1 MAEPTQF
8 ALTHKELIELIIKSS
23 NIHEGRWMLSVTF
36 GFAPGNFG
44 PSPDQLNPGTVVAIS
59 QIGIQRELPEM
70 LIPPGLMVDAAIVNP
85 APKRER
91 QTAQKPRK
99 ESKS

>member
-8 ALTHKELIELIIKSS
+8 ALTHKELVELIIKNS

-44 PSPDQLNPGTVVAIS
+44 LSPEQLNPGTVVAIS

-85 APKRER
+85 TPKRER

-99 ESKS
+99 EAKS

>member
-8 ALTHKELIELIIKSS
+8 ALTHKELVELIIKSA

-44 PSPDQLNPGTVVAIS
+44 PSQEQLSPGTVVAIN
-59 QIGIQRELPEM
+59 QIGIQRELQDMP
-70 LIPPGLMVDAAIVNP
+70 IPPGLVVDAAVVNP
-85 APKRER
+85 PPKAR
-91 QTAQKPRK
+91 
-99 ESKS
+99 